1 MRVAKV
7 TIVGAGPGS
16 PEYIPPIARKAVQNA
31 QLVIGAE
38 RVLRLFAGDIKGEA
52 LELTAKNVNDL
63 LQQAVAAAEEGKAV
77 VLLSTGDPSFSGLL
91 GTFLSVVRARHV
103 EVEVIPGVS
112 ALQVCAARLC
122 MCWDNARLFSFHR
135 GVDNAKQAELVEA
148 VKKGK
153 DVLLLPEPKA
163 FPPSEIAKFLIA
175 NGVSD
180 KTPVF
185 VCENLTLNNEKIIS
199 STLEVISTMSFSSLC
214 VLAIRPQH
222 KHAAECQDGDCHVD
236 V

>member
-16 PEYIPPIARKAVQNA
+16 PEYIPPIARETVQKAR
-31 QLVIGAE
+31 LVIGAE

-52 LELTAKNVNDL
+52 LALTAANVNDL

-77 VLLSTGDPSFSGLL
+77 VLLSTGDPCFSGLL
-91 GTFLSVVRARHV
+91 GTFLSIVRASV

-122 MCWDNARLFSFHR
+122 MCWDAASLFSFHK
-135 GVDNAKQAELVEA
+135 GADNAKKTELVEA

-153 DVLLLPEPKA
+153 DVMLLPDPKA

-175 NGVSD
+175 HGISG
-180 KTPVF
+180 KTRVF

-199 STLEVISTMSFSSLC
+199 STLEEISTMSFGSLC
-214 VLAIRPQH
+214 VLVIRPKH
-222 KHAAECQDGDCHVD
+222 KHAVERQEGD
-236 V
+236 